1 MKKTI
6 FTLNIDNYA
15 PEICDITYP
24 LIKRYARKIGADFHI
39 IKERKFDKSLPP
51 VIEKFQVYELSNGND
66 WSIYLDSD
74 TLVHP
79 ETVDW
84 TNFLNKDTVLF
95 NGVDMGAVRWKYNE
109 LFLRDGRNIGACFE
123 AGTIIAGSGKTIE
136 NIKEGDIV
144 SGQKGQQ
151 QKVTHIFKRK
161 YTGKLCTVKVA
172 CMPKIRVTEEH
183 PILVCNKTHE
193 GFSEPKWKEV
203 KDVKTS
209 DWVVLPR
216 NKTNIISSLN
226 FFTQGGGKRKG
237 KKQNIKTEID
247 ESLAWLLGIYVAEGW
262 ISEGNRIN
270 FGLNKKEIELADKI
284 VSCFKKIGINAR
296 KSNRLS
302 CELRGSMQVVVN
314 NASLSR
320 VFDEM
325 CGHGAINKKIP
336 VCILNSPEPII
347 RAFIK
352 GLCDGD
358 GCFVKNK
365 RTKAYRI
372 TTISKQLAF
381 DLLSAFYK
389 IGVNAHAGNPRKNR
403 DIIEGRKVNTK
414 PCYEINYSVYSWL
427 GIKDT
432 KGRKPNGWAKF
443 SEDNVFLPITEIT
456 SSEVIDFPVYN
467 IETQDHTYSVPFNVH
482 NCTWNVTWSD
492 WCRDLW
498 TFPEDPMKD
507 IEENIFPTV
516 FEKNTVVKD
525 SHLIDDYTLSKNIAR
540 FGLKVD
546 TIDQNIMTGDGLKIK
561 VKLPQ
566 ANFYWHQYTITI
578 EEKVKQ
584 MKQVVEQWKV

>member
-109 LFLRDGRNIGACFE
+109 LFLRDGRNIGAC
-123 AGTIIAGSGKTIE
+123 
-136 NIKEGDIV
+136 
-144 SGQKGQQ
+144 
-151 QKVTHIFKRK
+151 
-161 YTGKLCTVKVA
+161 
-172 CMPKIRVTEEH
+172 
-183 PILVCNKTHE
+183 
-193 GFSEPKWKEV
+193 
-203 KDVKTS
+203 
-209 DWVVLPR
+209 
-216 NKTNIISSLN
+216 
-226 FFTQGGGKRKG
+226 
-237 KKQNIKTEID
+237 
-247 ESLAWLLGIYVAEGW
+247 
-262 ISEGNRIN
+262 
-270 FGLNKKEIELADKI
+270 
-284 VSCFKKIGINAR
+284 
-296 KSNRLS
+296 
-302 CELRGSMQVVVN
+302 
-314 NASLSR
+314 
-320 VFDEM
+320 
-325 CGHGAINKKIP
+325 
-336 VCILNSPEPII
+336 
-347 RAFIK
+347 
-352 GLCDGD
+352 
-358 GCFVKNK
+358 
-365 RTKAYRI
+365 
-372 TTISKQLAF
+372 
-381 DLLSAFYK
+381 
-389 IGVNAHAGNPRKNR
+389 
-403 DIIEGRKVNTK
+403 
-414 PCYEINYSVYSWL
+414 
-427 GIKDT
+427 
-432 KGRKPNGWAKF
+432 
-443 SEDNVFLPITEIT
+443 
-456 SSEVIDFPVYN
+456 
-467 IETQDHTYSVPFNVH
+467 
-482 NCTWNVTWSD
+482 TWNVTWSD